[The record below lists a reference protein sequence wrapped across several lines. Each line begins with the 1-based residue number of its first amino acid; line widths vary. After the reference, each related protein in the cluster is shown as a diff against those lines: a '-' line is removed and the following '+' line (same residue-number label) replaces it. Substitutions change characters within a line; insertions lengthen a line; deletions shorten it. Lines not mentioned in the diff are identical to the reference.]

1 MKPSRL
7 ALYWAIALL
16 ILFAALYHL
25 AQEPPPGWPI
35 NLIHLL
41 TKYNLLNP

>member
-7 ALYWAIALL
+7 AFYIALALFAIA
-16 ILFAALYHL
+16 AACSML
-25 AQEPPPGWPI
+25 AKEPAPDWPV

-41 TKYNLLNP
+41 FNH

>member
-7 ALYWAIALL
+7 AFYIAL
-16 ILFAALYHL
+16 ALLSL
-25 AQEPPPGWPI
+25 ALAFYLLAKEPQPGWPI

-41 TKYNLLNP
+41 FKY

>member
-7 ALYWAIALL
+7 AFYIALAVSAIAVAFSLL
-16 ILFAALYHL
+16 AK
-25 AQEPPPGWPI
+25 EPSPDWPV

-41 TKYNLLNP
+41 FKH